1 MRILLIDDSPD
12 VARMLTMLMGRE
24 GHDITWAATGQAALN
39 FVAVEPFDV
48 IISDIFLPDIDGFS
62 LMEKI
67 RVRCDTPAI
76 AHTGDFEIDNRIAA
90 RAAGFVGHVLKPDS
104 FAQLLSMVRRV
115 RSTRLQA
122 VA

>member
-39 FVAVEPFDV
+39 FVAVEPFDL

-67 RVRCDTPAI
+67 RLRCDTPAV
-76 AHTGDFEIDNRIAA
+76 AHTGDFEIENRPAA
-90 RAAGFVGHVLKPDS
+90 CAAGFIGHVLKPDS
-104 FAQLLSMVRRV
+104 FDQLMRFTRQV
-115 RSTRLQA
+115 RSSRLQ